1 MSLSSLSVLLTRP
14 ESESKTLS
22 HLLQKERAVVVNV
35 PMFEIEANTSQLD
48 CDLMPHFQIAIFVSK
63 NAARFGA
70 RTFLEASK
78 NAVNIPVFGIGP
90 ATQKTLKNM
99 SVSDCIIPRTS
110 YNSEGLLELLELQRT
125 CIPKTVVIFRGNG
138 GRELLRRGLESRGY
152 TVEYLSC
159 YVRREIQGGLLQ
171 KLDSSAAPDLLIIAS
186 KQALD
191 ILVSK
196 IIAEDLTRLFDVQTL
211 VLGSRLAAEIALSG
225 FSLMPIVVKEFSDA
239 HVVSTI
245 KEWAAKSV

>member
-1 MSLSSLSVLLTRP
+1 
-14 ESESKTLS
+14 
-22 HLLQKERAVVVNV
+22 
-35 PMFEIEANTSQLD
+35 
-48 CDLMPHFQIAIFVSK
+48 
-63 NAARFGA
+63 
-70 RTFLEASK
+70 
-78 NAVNIPVFGIGP
+78 
-90 ATQKTLKNM
+90 
-99 SVSDCIIPRTS
+99 
-110 YNSEGLLELLELQRT
+110 
-125 CIPKTVVIFRGNG
+125 
-138 GRELLRRGLESRGY
+138 
-152 TVEYLSC
+152 LSC

>member
-35 PMFEIEANTSQLD
+35 PMFEIEANASQSG
-48 CDLMPHFQIAIFVSK
+48 CDLTPHFQIAIFVSK

-70 RTFLEASK
+70 RAFLEASK
-78 NAVNIPVFGIGP
+78 NSVNIPVLGIGP
-90 ATQKTLKNM
+90 ATKKTLKNM
-99 SVSDCIIPRTS
+99 GVSGCIIPRTS

-125 CIPKTVVIFRGNG
+125 CVPKTVVIFRGNG

-152 TVEYLSC
+152 IVEYLSC
-159 YVRREIQGGLLQ
+159 YVRREIKGDLLQ
-171 KLDSSAAPDLLIIAS
+171 KLDSSPTPDLFVIAS

-196 IIAEDLTRLFDVQTL
+196 IMTEDLIWLFDVQTL
-211 VLGSRLAAEIALSG
+211 VLGSRLAVEIALSG
-225 FSLMPIVVKEFSDA
+225 FSLTPIVVEEFSDA
-239 HVVSTI
+239 HVVSPI
-245 KEWAAKSV
+245 KEWAAKNV

>member
-1 MSLSSLSVLLTRP
+1 VSLSSLSVLLTRP
-14 ESESKTLS
+14 ESESKALS
-22 HLLQKERAVVVNV
+22 HLLQKERAIVVNV
-35 PMFEIEANTSQLD
+35 PMFEIEANTSQSD
-48 CDLMPHFQIAIFVSK
+48 CDLMPRFQIAIFVSK

-70 RTFLEASK
+70 RAFLEASK
-78 NAVNIPVFGIGP
+78 NSVNISVLGIGP
-90 ATQKTLKNM
+90 ATKKTLKNM
-99 SVSDCIIPRTS
+99 GVSGCIIPRTS

-138 GRELLRRGLESRGY
+138 GRELLCRGLESRGY

>member
-1 MSLSSLSVLLTRP
+1 
-14 ESESKTLS
+14 
-22 HLLQKERAVVVNV
+22 
-35 PMFEIEANTSQLD
+35 MFEIEASTSQSD

-78 NAVNIPVFGIGP
+78 NAVNISVLGIGP
-90 ATQKTLKNM
+90 ATQNTLKNM
-99 SVSDCIIPRTS
+99 GVSGCIIPRTS

-138 GRELLRRGLESRGY
+138 GRELLRKGLESRGY

-196 IIAEDLTRLFDVQTL
+196 IMAEDLARLFDVQTL
-211 VLGSRLAAEIALSG
+211 VLGSRLAAEIVLSG
-225 FSLMPIVVKEFSDA
+225 FSLTPIVVKEFSDA

-245 KEWAAKSV
+245 KEWAAKSA

>member
-1 MSLSSLSVLLTRP
+1 VSLSSLSVLLTRP

-35 PMFEIEANTSQLD
+35 PMFEIEASTSQSD

-78 NAVNIPVFGIGP
+78 NAVNISVLGIGP
-90 ATQKTLKNM
+90 ATQNTLKNM
-99 SVSDCIIPRTS
+99 GVSGCIIPRTS

-138 GRELLRRGLESRGY
+138 GRELLRKGLESRGY

-196 IIAEDLTRLFDVQTL
+196 IMAEDLARLFDVQTL
-211 VLGSRLAAEIALSG
+211 VLGSRLAAEIVLSG
-225 FSLMPIVVKEFSDA
+225 FSLTPIVVKEFSDA

-245 KEWAAKSV
+245 KEWAAKSA

>member
-35 PMFEIEANTSQLD
+35 PMFEIEASTSQSD

-78 NAVNIPVFGIGP
+78 NAVNIPVLGIGP
-90 ATQKTLKNM
+90 ATQNTLKNM
-99 SVSDCIIPRTS
+99 GVSGCIIPRTS

-138 GRELLRRGLESRGY
+138 GRELLRKGLESRGY

-196 IIAEDLTRLFDVQTL
+196 IMAEDLTRLFDVQTL
-211 VLGSRLAAEIALSG
+211 VLGSRLAAEIVLSG
-225 FSLMPIVVKEFSDA
+225 FSLTPIVVKEFSDA

-245 KEWAAKSV
+245 KEWAAKSA